1 MICSSCH
8 TVYAPS
14 DKELGK
20 VDTLAGLCEKCSAG
34 PHFLTFALASLEGA
48 VVALITIEFI
58 MLVFLSASARAA
70 TILGGSV
77 LGACLAMYLYAR
89 RSAVVRY
96 ANQREKNAATWP
108 HRLLGL
114 GFGLATATATFFIIL
129 SSSL

>member
-14 DKELGK
+14 EKELGK
-20 VDTLAGLCEKCSAG
+20 VDTLAGLCEKCGAG
-34 PHFLTFALASLEGA
+34 PHFLPFALAYVEGA

-58 MLVFLSASARAA
+58 MLVFLAASARAA
-70 TILGGSV
+70 IVLGGSV
-77 LGACLAMYLYAR
+77 LAACLAMYIFAR

-96 ANQREKNAATWP
+96 ANERERNAATWP

-114 GFGLATATATFFIIL
+114 GFGLATATGAFFIVL

>member
-20 VDTLAGLCEKCSAG
+20 VDTLAGLCEKCGAG
-34 PHFLTFALASLEGA
+34 PHFLPFAMAYVEGA
-48 VVALITIEFI
+48 IVALITIEFV
-58 MLVFLSASARAA
+58 MLVFLAASAKSAIVLA
-70 TILGGSV
+70 GSV

-89 RSAVVRY
+89 RSATVRY
-96 ANQREKNAATWP
+96 ANEREKKAATWP

-114 GFGLATATATFFIIL
+114 GFGLATSTATFFIIL